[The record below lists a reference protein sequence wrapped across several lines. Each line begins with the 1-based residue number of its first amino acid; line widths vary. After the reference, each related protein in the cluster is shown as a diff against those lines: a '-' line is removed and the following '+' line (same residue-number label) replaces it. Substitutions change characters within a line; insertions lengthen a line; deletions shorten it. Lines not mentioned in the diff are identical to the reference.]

1 MRVKVKDIQV
11 NYELSGKAGAPVV
24 MLSHSLGSSLV
35 MWEPQMRALDP
46 DYQVLRYDTRGHG
59 STDAPTGA
67 YTLEQLGED
76 AIGLVDA
83 LSIDVA
89 HWVGLSLGGMI
100 GQYLAL
106 NQPHRLRSLVL
117 CDTAADLPKEGQ
129 AMRQERIETARNKG
143 MQALLQPTLERW
155 FTPLYLKQDSQEVTL
170 IRNQFLATPVAGY
183 IGCSEAIKGLNYL
196 GRLSE
201 IKIPTLII
209 VGEEDPGTPV
219 AASEAMHKRIPDS
232 KLVVLPAAAH
242 LSNVEQADAFN
253 RTVLDFLREH

>member
-1 MRVKVKDIQV
+1 MKAKVKGEQI
-11 NYELSGKAGAPVV
+11 NYELSGKAGAAVV

-35 MWEPQMRALDP
+35 MWEPQMRALEP
-46 DYQVLRYDTRGHG
+46 DYQVLRYDIRGHG
-59 STDAPTGA
+59 STDAPTGP

-83 LSIDVA
+83 LSIDGV

-117 CDTAADLPKEGQ
+117 CDTTAIIPKEGQ
-129 AMRQERIETARNKG
+129 TVRQERIETARNKG

-155 FTPLYLKQDSQEVTL
+155 FTPPFMKQNSQELIL

-196 GRLSE
+196 DRLCE
-201 IKIPTLII
+201 IKVPTLII

-219 AASEAMHKRIPDS
+219 ATAEAMHTRIPDS
-232 KLVVLPAAAH
+232 KLVVLPSAAH

-253 RTVLDFLREH
+253 RTVLDFLKEH

>member
-1 MRVKVKDIQV
+1 MRMKVKDIQV
-11 NYELSGKAGAPVV
+11 NYELSGKTGAPLV

-35 MWEPQMRALDP
+35 MWKPQMRALEP
-46 DYQVLRYDTRGHG
+46 YYQVLRYDTRGHG
-59 STDAPTGA
+59 GTDAPTGP
-67 YTLEQLGED
+67 YTLEQLAED
-76 AIGLVDA
+76 AIGLVDT
-83 LSIDVA
+83 LSRDVV

-100 GQYLAL
+100 GQCLAL

-117 CDTAADLPKEGQ
+117 CDTAAIMPKDGQ
-129 AMRQERIETARNKG
+129 AMRQERIDTARNKG

-155 FTPLYLKQDSQEVTL
+155 FTPPFLKQNSQNLTL

-196 GRLSE
+196 DRLRE

-209 VGEEDPGTPV
+209 VGEDDPGTPV
-219 AASEAMHKRIPDS
+219 AASEAMHKRIPGS
-232 KLVVLPAAAH
+232 KLVVLPSAAH

-253 RTVLDFLREH
+253 RAVLDFLGEH

>member
-1 MRVKVKDIQV
+1 MLIKVNDIQMNHEV
-11 NYELSGKAGAPVV
+11 SGKEGAPVV

-35 MWEPQMRALDP
+35 MWKPQMRALEP
-46 DYQVLRYDTRGHG
+46 HYQVLRYDTRGHG
-59 STDAPTGA
+59 GTDAPTGP

-83 LSIDVA
+83 LGIEVV

-100 GQYLAL
+100 GQYFAL

-117 CDTAADLPKEGQ
+117 CDTAAFMPKDGQ
-129 AMRQERIETARNKG
+129 AMRQERIETARSKG
-143 MQALLQPTLERW
+143 MQALLEPTLERW
-155 FTPLYLKQDSQEVTL
+155 FTPPFVKQDPREVTL

-196 GRLSE
+196 DRLSE

-209 VGEEDPGTPV
+209 VGEDDPGTPV
-219 AASEAMHKRIPDS
+219 ATSKAMHERIPDS
-232 KLVVLPAAAH
+232 KLVVLPSAAH

-253 RTVLDFLREH
+253 TALLDFLSEH

>member
-1 MRVKVKDIQV
+1 MRIKVKGIQI
-11 NYELSGKAGAPVV
+11 NYELSGKAGAAVV

-35 MWEPQMRALDP
+35 MWEPQMRAIEP
-46 DYQVLRYDTRGHG
+46 HYRVLRYDTRGHG
-59 STDAPTGA
+59 STDGPTGP

-83 LSIDVA
+83 LSIDVV
-89 HWVGLSLGGMI
+89 HWVGLSLGGMV

-106 NQPHRLRSLVL
+106 NQPHRLRGLVL
-117 CDTAADLPKEGQ
+117 CDTAAIMPKEGQ

-155 FTPLYLKQDSQEVTL
+155 FTPPFLKQNSQEVTL
-170 IRNQFLATPVAGY
+170 IRNQFLATPVEGY
-183 IGCSEAIKGLNYL
+183 IGCIEAIKGLNYL
-196 GRLSE
+196 DRLRE
-201 IKIPTLII
+201 IKTPTLII
-209 VGEEDPGTPV
+209 VGEDDLGTPV
-219 AASEAMHKRIPDS
+219 TTSKAMQKRIPDS

-253 RTVLDFLREH
+253 STIPDFLKEH

>member
-1 MRVKVKDIQV
+1 MKMKVRDIQV
-11 NYELSGKAGAPVV
+11 NYELSGKTGASVV
-24 MLSHSLGSSLV
+24 VLSHSLGSSLV
-35 MWEPQMRALDP
+35 MWEPQMRALEP
-46 DYQVLRYDTRGHG
+46 SYQVLRYDIRGHG
-59 STDAPTGA
+59 STDAPAGP

-76 AIGLVDA
+76 AIGLVDT
-83 LSIDVA
+83 LSRDAV

-100 GQYLAL
+100 GQCLAL
-106 NQPHRLRSLVL
+106 NQPHRFRSLVL
-117 CDTAADLPKEGQ
+117 CDTAAIMPKDGE

-155 FTPLYLKQDSQEVTL
+155 FTPPFLKQNSQEVTL

-196 GRLSE
+196 DRLCE

-209 VGEEDPGTPV
+209 VGEDDPGTPV
-219 AASEAMHKRIPDS
+219 AASKAMHERIPDS
-232 KLVVLPAAAH
+232 KLVVLPSAAH